1 MQTNPDFRCAL
12 AKQLNFRTRNSSECL
27 DTDYYS
33 AICDNQLSVGSPCK
47 SPSDLLKKNVQT
59 SKTNDCQ
66 TLVVAN
72 PVQSKIIGFNVDQ
85 TSFPCSSASNLS
97 KLKSIESNNGLSLT
111 HDTKNDLIHENNMSN
126 CVSPVVP
133 RVNRCVPFSFKDI
146 RQELQSVISLKSKIS
161 KK

>member
-47 SPSDLLKKNVQT
+47 SPSDLLKTNVQT

-72 PVQSKIIGFNVDQ
+72 PVQSKIIGFNVDHS
-85 TSFPCSSASNLS
+85 SFPCSSVSQLS
-97 KLKSIESNNGLSLT
+97 KVKTNESNNGFNSS

-146 RQELQSVISLKSKIS
+146 RQELQSVISLKSKN

>member
-47 SPSDLLKKNVQT
+47 SPSDLLKKNIQT
-59 SKTNDCQ
+59 TKSNDCQ

-72 PVQSKIIGFNVDQ
+72 PIQSKIIGFNVEQ
-85 TSFPCSSASNLS
+85 QQNCSTNSDLS
-97 KLKSIESNNGLSLT
+97 KLKTIESNNCH

-146 RQELQSVISLKSKIS
+146 RQELQSVISLKSKSS

>member
-1 MQTNPDFRCAL
+1 MQTNPGFRCEL

-47 SPSDLLKKNVQT
+47 SPSDLLKKNLKT
-59 SKTNDCQ
+59 TKTNDCQ

-72 PVQSKIIGFNVDQ
+72 PVQSKIIGFNVD
-85 TSFPCSSASNLS
+85 PCSSASDVS
-97 KLKSIESNNGLSLT
+97 KLKSIESNNGLNSS
-111 HDTKNDLIHENNMSN
+111 HDTKKDLIHENNMSN

>member
-59 SKTNDCQ
+59 TKTNDCQ

-72 PVQSKIIGFNVDQ
+72 PVKSKIIGFNVDQ
-85 TSFPCSSASNLS
+85 NLFPCSSTSDVS
-97 KLKSIESNNGLSLT
+97 KLKSIESNNG
-111 HDTKNDLIHENNMSN
+111 HDTKNDLIHENSMSN